1 MSTSNAPTTLVNS
14 NAGPAGVNINRGD
27 VRSFGGQPLPRKPY
41 DPLARIPS
49 PEALRERLSQ
59 TLALAEKL
67 RILLELAE
75 RLHQPVTT
83 ADHAATP
90 GTKGEKS

>member
-1 MSTSNAPTTLVNS
+1 
-14 NAGPAGVNINRGD
+14 
-27 VRSFGGQPLPRKPY
+27 
-41 DPLARIPS
+41 
-49 PEALRERLSQ
+49 
-59 TLALAEKL
+59 LAEKL